1 MPYQPVLLI
10 HGGAWAMPDDAVA
23 DHERGIRSAL
33 ATGWSVLER
42 GGSAVDAVEEAVAVM
57 EDDDTFDA
65 GRGSFLTRDGRVQ
78 LDALLMQGADLRTG
92 GVACVERLRN
102 PIRAARLV
110 LDHSPHVYFVSTGAE
125 RFARQ
130 HGMALIDNTEL
141 IVPRERE
148 RLMRFQAAELAGNP
162 DLTFSGNSEFSPQA
176 SSAVISTGAKQSG
189 EPALSSPK
197 GTPVL
202 AGARSVA
209 TVDRPD
215 LSPATAD
222 PSISP
227 DRQADLA
234 VEDTLSDAAPFVPFA
249 DPALDSHDT
258 VGAVALDRNGNVA
271 AGTSTGGTLSKAPG
285 RVGDSS
291 LIGCGCY
298 ADNLSAA
305 VSLTGWGEPIMKL
318 VLGKWAVD
326 RVAAGHSPQQ
336 AATDAIA
343 YLHQRLGGHGG
354 IILLGPDG
362 RIGLA
367 HNTPRMAWGI
377 ASAHRSEFGITR
389 NQAG

>member
-1 MPYQPVLLI
+1 MTPSPI
-10 HGGAWAMPDDAVA
+10 T
-23 DHERGIRSAL
+23 SA
-33 ATGWSVLER
+33 ASAPPSPPGWSVLER

-65 GRGSFLTRDGRVQ
+65 GRGSLLTRDGRVQ

-130 HGMALIDNTEL
+130 HGMALVDNTEL

-148 RLMRFQAAELAGNP
+148 RLMRFQAAELAGTP
-162 DLTFSGNSEFSPQA
+162 DTTFSGNSEFSPPP
-176 SSAVISTGAKQSG
+176 SATVISTGAKRSG
-189 EPALSSPK
+189 ELALSLPK
-197 GTPVL
+197 GIPVL
-202 AGARSVA
+202 AGVRPAAIAGSA
-209 TVDRPD
+209 PADRTLEDPD
-215 LSPATAD
+215 DLPPATAD

-377 ASAHRSEFGITR
+377 ASAHQSEVGITR

>member
-1 MPYQPVLLI
+1 MPHQPVLLI
-10 HGGAWAMPDDAVA
+10 HGGAWAMPDDAVEP
-23 DHERGIRSAL
+23 HERGIRAAL
-33 ATGWSVLER
+33 VQGWSVLER
-42 GGSAVDAVEEAVAVM
+42 GGSAVDAVEAAVASM

-110 LDHSPHVYFVSTGAE
+110 LDHSPHVYFVGTGAE

-130 HGMALIDNTEL
+130 HGMALVDNTEL

-148 RLMRFQAAELAGNP
+148 RLMRFQAAELAGDP
-162 DLTFSGNSEFSPQA
+162 DTTFTGSADRLPPSTESSELDPPSE
-176 SSAVISTGAKQSG
+176 T
-189 EPALSSPK
+189 E
-197 GTPVL
+197 TPL
-202 AGARSVA
+202 
-209 TVDRPD
+209 
-215 LSPATAD
+215 
-222 PSISP
+222 SP
-227 DRQADLA
+227 DRTADVAIKDTISEA
-234 VEDTLSDAAPFVPFA
+234 VPFVPFA
-249 DPALDSHDT
+249 DSALDSHDT
-258 VGAVALDRNGNVA
+258 VGAVALDRNGNLA

-298 ADNLSAA
+298 ADDLSAA

-326 RVAAGHSPQQ
+326 RVAEGSSPQD
-336 AATDAIA
+336 AATAAIR
-343 YLHQRLGGHGG
+343 YLYDRLGGHGG

-362 RIGLA
+362 RFGLA
-367 HNTPRMAWGI
+367 HNTPRMAWGTATGKGLELGTARHVAKQPLEPQ
-377 ASAHRSEFGITR
+377 ASR
-389 NQAG
+389 